1 MHAGELSVQHGVL
14 VAQGEQFG
22 VLAQVSPH
30 KDGAQTEQPA
40 HEPVQDRQQQH
51 PMRIHDRLKREERR
65 ARTLRRVFEPYR

>member
-30 KDGAQTEQPA
+30 HHSNQTEQTA
-40 HEPVQDRQQQH
+40 HELVQHRQQQH
-51 PMRIHDRLKREERR
+51 SMMIHD
-65 ARTLRRVFEPYR
+65 